1 MQVAPL
7 HHNLELRV
15 LLLLCGRF
23 VVGVG
28 VTRRAGSYLNLGGF
42 GFSVRRLLLDL
53 LLMLD

>member
-15 LLLLCGRF
+15 LLLGSCLM
-23 VVGVG
+23 VGVG

-53 LLMLD
+53 LRMLD

>member
-15 LLLLCGRF
+15 LLLLGGRF

-28 VTRRAGSYLNLGGF
+28 VTRAGSYLNLGGF

-53 LLMLD
+53 LRMLD